1 MAQEKKLLLGFLG
14 YIRNSHSLTPLVDIL
29 RDKVAVLLKVVGVVQ
44 TIKTEGNRLVGTVIR
59 PPTRN
64 GGCSRRRGLYVA
76 NHDAQVAILFNVI
89 GGHQILGFDLKI
101 LIAVECPSSTRNP

>member
-44 TIKTEGNRLVGTVIR
+44 TIKT
-59 PPTRN
+59 
-64 GGCSRRRGLYVA
+64 
-76 NHDAQVAILFNVI
+76 
-89 GGHQILGFDLKI
+89 
-101 LIAVECPSSTRNP
+101 